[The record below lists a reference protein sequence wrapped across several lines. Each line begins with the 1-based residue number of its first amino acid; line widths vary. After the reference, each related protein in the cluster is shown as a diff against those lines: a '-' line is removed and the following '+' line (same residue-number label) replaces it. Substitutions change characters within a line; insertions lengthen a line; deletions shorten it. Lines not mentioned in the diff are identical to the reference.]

1 MNQILKRKIDSF
13 LTQWKQNPQRLP
25 LIVKG
30 SRQVGKTFSIEQ
42 FANSY
47 GNFIEINF
55 VTEPQYRTIFDTGF
69 KTDDILKQISF
80 VNPDAKFVAHD
91 TLILFDE
98 MQACPNCATS
108 LKFFKID
115 GRFDVICSGSLMG
128 LNYQEIES
136 NSVGY
141 KEEYE
146 MQSLDFEEFLWAKG
160 YSESQIEDL
169 YEHVVEQKPFSQ
181 LEMDVM
187 LGHFKDYML
196 VGGMPAVVSDFVT
209 QNNFSGILKKQQ
221 MLLLDY
227 EEDITKYALGLD
239 KGKIKNIYR
248 SIPNFLA
255 MENKK
260 FQISKVAKGAR
271 SREYVGTVDWLVD
284 AGIINV
290 CNNLSQPEFPMKGN
304 AKANEYKIYFR
315 DTSLLIASLDDES
328 QSDLRHNRNFNTYKG
343 ALYENIVAD
352 MLVKSG
358 YPLYYYRNEK
368 STIEMDFF
376 IRDAVSLIPVE
387 VKARDN
393 ATASLNKLI
402 TDQRYKDIRYGI
414 KLCYKNIGFNGSFYT
429 LPYFVTFLLKRWIN
443 ERIAKEDE

>member
-1 MNQILKRKIDSF
+1 MNQILKRKIDAF
-13 LTQWKQNPQRLP
+13 LLQWKQNPLRLP

-42 FANSY
+42 FAKNY

-55 VTEPQYRTIFDTGF
+55 VTEPQYKTIFDTGF

-80 VNPDAKFVAHD
+80 VNPEVRFVAND

-108 LKFFKID
+108 LKFFKLD

-128 LNYQEIES
+128 INYQEIES

-160 YSESQIEDL
+160 YSETQIEDL
-169 YEHVVEQKPFSQ
+169 YAHIVEQKPFSQ

-187 LGHFKDYML
+187 FRLFLDYML
-196 VGGMPAVVSDFVT
+196 VGGMPAIVSDFIS

-227 EEDITKYALGLD
+227 EEDITKYAIGLD

-248 SIPNFLA
+248 NIPNFLA

-271 SREYVGTVDWLVD
+271 SREYIGIVDWLAD

-290 CNNLSQPEFPMKGN
+290 CHNLNLPELPMKGN
-304 AKANEYKIYFR
+304 ANANEYKIYFR
-315 DTSLLIASLDDES
+315 DTGLLIASLDDES
-328 QSDLRHNRNFNTYKG
+328 QTDLRHNRNFNTYKG

-352 MLVKSG
+352 MLVKAG

-368 STIEMDFF
+368 STVEMDFF
-376 IRDAVSLIPVE
+376 IRDAESLIPVE
-387 VKARDN
+387 VKAKDS
-393 ATASLNKLI
+393 ATTSLNKLI
-402 TDQRYKDIRYGI
+402 TDNKYKDIRYGI
-414 KLCYKNIGFNGSFYT
+414 KLCYKNIGFNGKFYT
-429 LPYFVTFLLKRWIN
+429 LPYFVAFQLKRWIN
-443 ERIAKEDE
+443 KRIVKL

>member
-1 MNQILKRKIDSF
+1 MNHILKRKIDSF
-13 LTQWKQNPQRLP
+13 LLQWKQDPQRLP
-25 LIVKG
+25 LIIKG
-30 SRQVGKTFSIEQ
+30 SRQVGKTFSIEH
-42 FANSY
+42 FAKNYS
-47 GNFIEINF
+47 NFIEINF
-55 VTEPQYRTIFDTGF
+55 VTEPQYKTIFDTGF

-80 VNPDAKFVAHD
+80 VNPEARFVAND

-108 LKFFKID
+108 LKFFKLD

-128 LNYQEIES
+128 INYQEIES

-160 YSESQIEDL
+160 YSETQIEDL
-169 YEHVVEQKPFSQ
+169 YTHIAEQKPFSQ

-187 LGHFKDYML
+187 FRHFLDYIL
-196 VGGMPAVVSDFVT
+196 VGGMPAIVRDFVC

-227 EEDITKYALGLD
+227 EEDITKYAVGLD

-271 SREYVGTVDWLVD
+271 SREYIGTVDWLAD

-290 CNNLSQPEFPMKGN
+290 CHNLNLPELPMKGN
-304 AKANEYKIYFR
+304 ANANEYKIYFR
-315 DTSLLIASLDDES
+315 DTGLLIASLDDES
-328 QSDLRHNRNFNTYKG
+328 QTDLRHNRNFNTYKG

-352 MLVKSG
+352 MLVKAG

-368 STIEMDFF
+368 STVEMDFF
-376 IRDAVSLIPVE
+376 IRDAESLIPVE
-387 VKARDN
+387 VKAKDS
-393 ATASLNKLI
+393 ATASFNKLI
-402 TDQRYKDIRYGI
+402 TDNKYKDIRYGI
-414 KLCYKNIGFNGSFYT
+414 KLCYKNIGFNGKFYT
-429 LPYFVTFLLKRWIN
+429 LPYFATFLLKRWIN
-443 ERIAKEDE
+443 ERIVKL